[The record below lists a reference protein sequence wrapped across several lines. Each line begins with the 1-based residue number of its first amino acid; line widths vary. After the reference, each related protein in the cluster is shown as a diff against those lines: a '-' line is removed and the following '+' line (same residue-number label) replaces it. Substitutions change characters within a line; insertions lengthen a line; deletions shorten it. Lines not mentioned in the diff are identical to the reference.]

1 METPEKLLRVAEVCS
16 RIGVSR
22 PTVYRFVA
30 AGRIPPP
37 VKIGLRASGFPES
50 EINAIIADRISAS
63 RMAAA

>member
-1 METPEKLLRVAEVCS
+1 METPEKFLRVGEVCS

-37 VKIGLRASGFPES
+37 VKIGIRASGFPES
-50 EINAIIADRISAS
+50 EINAFIAGRISAS
-63 RMAAA
+63 RMAA